1 MIGLHKSQLDTPCL
15 VIDYDMLL
23 ANLKKMQQHC
33 QNYGISYRPHCKTH
47 KCSAIAK
54 LQLEFGAIG
63 LSVAKL
69 SEAEVMISK
78 GLTSILITSPIVSS
92 VKLERLEKLLKTTDQ
107 LLLVVDHVDNIL
119 QLQSIGKRINKI
131 IPVLLDIDG
140 GVGRTGVAIKDAL
153 SFVQLIRDQSHLK
166 FIGIQ
171 RYAGHIQHIL
181 DYKQRYQASYSVM
194 KEASDLVQQLSL
206 NGITCAVFSGAGT
219 GTYDIDV
226 HVPNI
231 TEIQPG
237 SYVVM
242 DVEYQNI
249 GSIENENSFN
259 HFLPAM
265 RLLTSV
271 VSNRHASHVTVDAG
285 TKAIYLDK
293 THFPKVLSHQGLS
306 YEWGGFGD
314 EHGKIIINQPGI
326 SLPLG
331 TEIELMIP
339 HCDPSINLHD
349 KFYVIQNDKVIDVW
363 DIDCRGKSQ

>member
-33 QNYGISYRPHCKTH
+33 QNYGIAYRPHCKTH

-78 GLTSILITSPIVSS
+78 GLTSILITSPIVSLI
-92 VKLERLEKLLKTTDQ
+92 KLERLEKLLKTTDQ

-140 GVGRTGVAIKDAL
+140 GVGRTGVDIQDAL
-153 SFVQLIRDQSHLK
+153 LFVQLIREQSHLK

-171 RYAGHIQHIL
+171 RYAGHIQHIS
-181 DYKQRYQASYSVM
+181 DYTQRYQTSFAVM
-194 KEASDLVQQLSL
+194 KEASDLVHELSL
-206 NGITCAVFSGAGT
+206 QGIYCSVFSGTGT

-226 HVPNI
+226 HVPYL

-249 GSIENENSFN
+249 GSMENKKSFN

-271 VSNRHASHVTVDAG
+271 ISNHHSSHVTVDAG
-285 TKAIYLDK
+285 TKAIYQDVK
-293 THFPKVLSHQGLS
+293 HFPQVLSHQGLS

-314 EHGKIIINQPGI
+314 EHGKIVINQSCI
-326 SLPLG
+326 SLPLA
-331 TEIELMIP
+331 TMIELQIP
-339 HCDPSINLHD
+339 HCDPTINLHD

-363 DIDCRGKSQ
+363 DIDGRGKSQ